1 MVPMWVQIVG
11 ALFGLV
17 VFAVGMAVV
26 HASLVG
32 AFEGQPLMIVTAA
45 ALLIALVASAYLTD
59 RKNRP

>member
-1 MVPMWVQIVG
+1 MPLWVQVVG
-11 ALFGLV
+11 ALAG
-17 VFAVGMAVV
+17 FAIFSITMAVF

-45 ALLIALVASAYLTD
+45 ALIIALVASAYLTD